1 MGLLYVSKNSLS
13 IWSSVLIAEGD
24 FFLISLIKKKNS
36 QNAVLLKRILCIA
49 VVKLI
54 SYFQSWSK
62 ELKHLGY
69 IFKMLLPLPNI

>member
-1 MGLLYVSKNSLS
+1 MVLLYVSKNSSS

-24 FFLISLIKKKNS
+24 FFLISLIKKNS

-69 IFKMLLPLPNI
+69 IFKMLLPLPNV

>member
-1 MGLLYVSKNSLS
+1 MVLLYVSKNSSS

-24 FFLISLIKKKNS
+24 FFLISLIKKNS

-49 VVKLI
+49 VVKL

-69 IFKMLLPLPNI
+69 IFKMLLPLPNV

>member
-1 MGLLYVSKNSLS
+1 MVLLYVSKNSSS

-24 FFLISLIKKKNS
+24 FFLISLIKKNS
-36 QNAVLLKRILCIA
+36 QNAVLQKRILCIA

-69 IFKMLLPLPNI
+69 IFKMLLPLPNV

>member
-1 MGLLYVSKNSLS
+1 MVLLYVSKNSSS

-24 FFLISLIKKKNS
+24 FFLISLIKKNS
-36 QNAVLLKRILCIA
+36 QNAVFLKRILCIA

-54 SYFQSWSK
+54 SYFQSCSK

-69 IFKMLLPLPNI
+69 IFKMLLPLPNV